1 MNIFKLLLAVMVI
14 GFISNQL
21 QAQEQVSASINEL
34 DAITLK
40 SQNIIINNINVLVG
54 DALMGGTKATA
65 QCTGNNKNEEAMNYT
80 VYIVAF
86 DSSNNMIACFNLEP
100 QMNVHEAGKIE
111 TLETSGMVSKND
123 KSKVDHFNIKLV
135 VQ

>member
-1 MNIFKLLLAVMVI
+1 MNILKILLTVMVT

-34 DAITLK
+34 DTITLK

-54 DALMGGTKATA
+54 DAFMGGTKATA

-86 DSSNNMIACFNLEP
+86 DSSNNLIDFFNLEP
-100 QMNVHEAGKIE
+100 EMNVHEAGKIE

>member
-1 MNIFKLLLAVMVI
+1 MNIFKILVTAMVVS
-14 GFISNQL
+14 FFSTLL
-21 QAQEQVSASINEL
+21 QAQEQVTASANEL
-34 DAITLK
+34 DTVTLK
-40 SQNIIINNINVLVG
+40 SQDIIINNINVLVG
-54 DALMGGTKATA
+54 DAFMGGTKATA

-80 VYIVAF
+80 VYIAAF
-86 DSSNNMIACFNLEP
+86 DSSNNLIACFNLEP
-100 QMNVHEAGKIE
+100 EMNVHEAGKIE